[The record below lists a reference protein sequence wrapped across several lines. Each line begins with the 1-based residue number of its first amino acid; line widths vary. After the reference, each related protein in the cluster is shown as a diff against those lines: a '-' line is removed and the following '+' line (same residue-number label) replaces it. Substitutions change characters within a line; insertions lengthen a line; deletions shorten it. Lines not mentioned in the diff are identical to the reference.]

1 MHSCECIVFHM
12 QSVLILGRVF
22 TGLLPARHGGRLSG
36 QQRLASGFFF
46 GGGNYS
52 SLLSMSVI
60 ETSLYSS
67 LSSMVSLLVMPCL
80 SIFD

>member
-1 MHSCECIVFHM
+1 MHCLLYAVSIKSWVCVYRVAASRADMVEVCRDSKD
-12 QSVLILGRVF
+12 QSR
-22 TGLLPARHGGRLSG
+22 
-36 QQRLASGFFF
+36 GFW
-46 GGGNYS
+46 GVNYS